1 MQQKKTAHT
10 SGLKSILFP
19 CKKETAVY
27 ATTVSIL
34 QIYTKNVDYILQIYT
49 KNVD

>member
-1 MQQKKTAHT
+1 MRIAVEIKFSLLA
-10 SGLKSILFP
+10 

-34 QIYTKNVDYILQIYT
+34 QIYFSKFA
-49 KNVD
+49 